1 MPLPWHQRSGM
12 NHMAKAHHDDN
23 PPRTNQSDA
32 DASMEQIRE
41 ILFGGRVREI
51 ELRFA
56 ELEARIEQQYAA
68 LGQAFEQG
76 LAHSER
82 ELRQSIDGL
91 SAVLGEARSQ
101 DRGEVEQRLAQLDAD
116 LNDGHAVLRR
126 DLEERAMA
134 LQEHFSAEQAELR
147 QMLEA
152 QIKRLGGEKLDGAV
166 LADMLQNVAAR
177 LRQST
182 SD

>member
-1 MPLPWHQRSGM
+1 
-12 NHMAKAHHDDN
+12 MAKAHHDDN
-23 PPRTNQSDA
+23 PPRTGQSDA

-56 ELEARIEQQYAA
+56 ELEARIERQYAA
-68 LGQAFEQG
+68 LGQASEQG
-76 LAHSER
+76 LANSER

-91 SAVLGEARSQ
+91 SAVLGETRSR
-101 DRGEVEQRLAQLDAD
+101 DRGEFEQRLAQLDAD
-116 LNDGHAVLRR
+116 LNDGQAALRR

-134 LQEHFSAEQAELR
+134 LQEHFTAGQAELR
-147 QMLEA
+147 QLLES
-152 QIKRLGGEKLDGAV
+152 QIERLRDDKLAATA
-166 LADMLQNVAAR
+166 LADMLQDVAAR